1 MFCLQENTNGGGE
14 TGPDAAGFEGAP
26 QSALVSVETF
36 LRTSRESL
44 RSQRALEDAWLWN
57 DAMVS
62 GCDLTGDRISGVV
75 AIGEDDSIVGHGGV
89 SGNGRAGESTN
100 TDGGARGG
108 DASSGKSAMSLQKKV
123 EGGKAGLTPESEV
136 YSGVDSMALALRDMA
151 EDVDRAGIRT
161 DTDTNRRPPGL
172 VVIASLVD
180 KIPNLAGLARTCE
193 VLGAEVRLFYLI
205 LVRAIRL
212 TTSCF
217 ICSQA
222 LVMADRDRTVS
233 HKDFTAVSVT
243 AEQWLP
249 IRDVSIAGL
258 VPYLLRLRR
267 EGYTLVGLEQ
277 TRGAVDV
284 NAFEFPRRTALV
296 LGREREGIDADVLSV
311 LDTCVVIVQKG
322 LIRSLNVHVS
332 ASVAIAAYARA
343 H

>member
-89 SGNGRAGESTN
+89 SGNGRAWESTN

-311 LDTCVVIVQKG
+311 LDTCVVIEQLS
-322 LIRSLNVHVS
+322 LIH
-332 ASVAIAAYARA
+332 I
-343 H
+343 

>member
-44 RSQRALEDAWLWN
+44 RSQRAIEDAWLWR
-57 DAMVS
+57 DAMAS
-62 GCDLTGDRISGVV
+62 GCDLTGDRITGVV

-123 EGGKAGLTPESEV
+123 EGVGSGLNPESEV
-136 YSGVDSMALALRDMA
+136 YLDGFDSMALALRDMA

-193 VLGAEVRLFYLI
+193 VLGAE
-205 LVRAIRL
+205 
-212 TTSCF
+212 
-217 ICSQA
+217 A
-222 LVMADRDRTVS
+222 LVMADRDRTVA

-311 LDTCVVIVQKG
+311 LDTCVVIEQKG
-322 LIRSLNVHVS
+322 MIRSLNVHVS

>member
-1 MFCLQENTNGGGE
+1 M
-14 TGPDAAGFEGAP
+14 A
-26 QSALVSVETF
+26 
-36 LRTSRESL
+36 
-44 RSQRALEDAWLWN
+44 
-57 DAMVS
+57 S

-123 EGGKAGLTPESEV
+123 EGVGGKNPESEV
-136 YSGVDSMALALRDMA
+136 YLDGFDSMALALRDMA

-161 DTDTNRRPPGL
+161 DTDANRRPPGL

-193 VLGAEVRLFYLI
+193 VLGAE
-205 LVRAIRL
+205 
-212 TTSCF
+212 
-217 ICSQA
+217 A

-311 LDTCVVIVQKG
+311 LDQCVVIEQKG
-322 LIRSLNVHVS
+322 MIRSLNVHVS

>member
-1 MFCLQENTNGGGE
+1 MCFVSQENTNGGGE
-14 TGPDAAGFEGAP
+14 SGPDAAGFEGAP

-44 RSQRALEDAWLWN
+44 RSHRAIEDAWLWR
-57 DAMVS
+57 DAMES
-62 GCDLTGDRISGVV
+62 GCDLTGDRITGVV

-89 SGNGRAGESTN
+89 SGNGRAGENTN
-100 TDGGARGG
+100 TDGGA
-108 DASSGKSAMSLQKKV
+108 SSGGAMSLQKKV
-123 EGGKAGLTPESEV
+123 EGVGSGLNPESEV
-136 YSGVDSMALALRDMA
+136 YLDGFDSMALALRDMA

-161 DTDTNRRPPGL
+161 DTDANRRPPGL

-193 VLGAEVRLFYLI
+193 VLGAE
-205 LVRAIRL
+205 
-212 TTSCF
+212 
-217 ICSQA
+217 A
-222 LVMADRDRTVS
+222 LVMADRDRTVA

-311 LDTCVVIVQKG
+311 LDTCVVIEQKG
-322 LIRSLNVHVS
+322 MIRSLNVHVS

>member
-57 DAMVS
+57 DAMAS
-62 GCDLTGDRISGVV
+62 GCDLTGDRITGVV

-89 SGNGRAGESTN
+89 SGNGRAGENTN
-100 TDGGARGG
+100 TDGGA
-108 DASSGKSAMSLQKKV
+108 SSGGAMSLQKKV
-123 EGGKAGLTPESEV
+123 EGVGSGLNPESEV
-136 YSGVDSMALALRDMA
+136 YLDGFDSMALALRDMA

-193 VLGAEVRLFYLI
+193 VLGAE
-205 LVRAIRL
+205 
-212 TTSCF
+212 
-217 ICSQA
+217 A
-222 LVMADRDRTVS
+222 LVMADRDRTVA

-284 NAFEFPRRTALV
+284 NAFDFPRKTALV

>member
-26 QSALVSVETF
+26 QSALASVETF
-36 LRTSRESL
+36 LRISRESL

-57 DAMVS
+57 DAMES

-108 DASSGKSAMSLQKKV
+108 DESSGKSAMSLQKKV

-136 YSGVDSMALALRDMA
+136 YSGFDSMALALRDMA

-161 DTDTNRRPPGL
+161 DTDANRRPPGL

-193 VLGAEVRLFYLI
+193 VLGAE
-205 LVRAIRL
+205 
-212 TTSCF
+212 
-217 ICSQA
+217 A
-222 LVMADRDRTVS
+222 LVS
-233 HKDFTAVSVT
+233 F
-243 AEQWLP
+243 
-249 IRDVSIAGL
+249 
-258 VPYLLRLRR
+258 
-267 EGYTLVGLEQ
+267 
-277 TRGAVDV
+277 
-284 NAFEFPRRTALV
+284 F
-296 LGREREGIDADVLSV
+296 
-311 LDTCVVIVQKG
+311 
-322 LIRSLNVHVS
+322 
-332 ASVAIAAYARA
+332 
-343 H
+343 

>member
-1 MFCLQENTNGGGE
+1 
-14 TGPDAAGFEGAP
+14 
-26 QSALVSVETF
+26 
-36 LRTSRESL
+36 
-44 RSQRALEDAWLWN
+44 
-57 DAMVS
+57 MVS
-62 GCDLTGDRISGVV
+62 GCDLTGDRITGVV

-89 SGNGRAGESTN
+89 SGNGRAGENTNTN

-123 EGGKAGLTPESEV
+123 EGVGGKNPESEV
-136 YSGVDSMALALRDMA
+136 YLDGFDSMALALRDMA

-161 DTDTNRRPPGL
+161 DTDTNRRPPGP

-193 VLGAEVRLFYLI
+193 VLGAE
-205 LVRAIRL
+205 
-212 TTSCF
+212 
-217 ICSQA
+217 A
-222 LVMADRDRTVS
+222 LVMADRDRTVA

-284 NAFEFPRRTALV
+284 NAFDFPRKTV
-296 LGREREGIDADVLSV
+296 
-311 LDTCVVIVQKG
+311 
-322 LIRSLNVHVS
+322 SLF
-332 ASVAIAAYARA
+332 
-343 H
+343 

>member
-1 MFCLQENTNGGGE
+1 M
-14 TGPDAAGFEGAP
+14 A
-26 QSALVSVETF
+26 
-36 LRTSRESL
+36 
-44 RSQRALEDAWLWN
+44 
-57 DAMVS
+57 S
-62 GCDLTGDRISGVV
+62 GCDLTGDRITGVV
-75 AIGEDDSIVGHGGV
+75 AMGEDDSIVGHGGV
-89 SGNGRAGESTN
+89 SGNGRAGEN
-100 TDGGARGG
+100 TERSATG

-123 EGGKAGLTPESEV
+123 EGVGSGLNPESEV
-136 YSGVDSMALALRDMA
+136 YLDGFDSMALALRDMA

-161 DTDTNRRPPGL
+161 DTDANRRPPGL

-193 VLGAEVRLFYLI
+193 VLGAE
-205 LVRAIRL
+205 
-212 TTSCF
+212 
-217 ICSQA
+217 A

-284 NAFEFPRRTALV
+284 NAFQFPRRTALV

-311 LDTCVVIVQKG
+311 LDTCVVIEQKG
-322 LIRSLNVHVS
+322 MIRSLNVHVS

>member
-1 MFCLQENTNGGGE
+1 MCFVSQENTNGGGE
-14 TGPDAAGFEGAP
+14 SGPDAAGFEGAP

-36 LRTSRESL
+36 LRASRESL
-44 RSQRALEDAWLWN
+44 RSQRALEDAWLWR
-57 DAMVS
+57 DAMES

-123 EGGKAGLTPESEV
+123 EGVGSGLNPESEV

-172 VVIASLVD
+172 VVIASLVA
-180 KIPNLAGLARTCE
+180 KIPTLAGLARTCE
-193 VLGAEVRLFYLI
+193 VLGAE
-205 LVRAIRL
+205 
-212 TTSCF
+212 
-217 ICSQA
+217 A

-277 TRGAVDV
+277 TRGAVNV
-284 NAFEFPRRTALV
+284 NAFQFPRRTALV

-311 LDTCVVIVQKG
+311 LDQCVVIEQKG
-322 LIRSLNVHVS
+322 MIRSLNVHVS

>member
-1 MFCLQENTNGGGE
+1 LLLQENTNGGGE

-44 RSQRALEDAWLWN
+44 RSQRAIEDAWLWR
-57 DAMVS
+57 DAMAS
-62 GCDLTGDRISGVV
+62 GCDLTGDRITGVV

-89 SGNGRAGESTN
+89 SGNGQAAWENTNTN

-123 EGGKAGLTPESEV
+123 EGVGSGLNPESEV
-136 YSGVDSMALALRDMA
+136 YLDGFDSMALALRDMA

-193 VLGAEVRLFYLI
+193 VLGAE
-205 LVRAIRL
+205 
-212 TTSCF
+212 
-217 ICSQA
+217 A
-222 LVMADRDRTVS
+222 LVMADRDRTVA

-284 NAFEFPRRTALV
+284 NDFEFPRKTALV

-311 LDTCVVIVQKG
+311 LDTCVVIEQKG
-322 LIRSLNVHVS
+322 MIRSLNVHVS

>member
-1 MFCLQENTNGGGE
+1 ME
-14 TGPDAAGFEGAP
+14 
-26 QSALVSVETF
+26 
-36 LRTSRESL
+36 
-44 RSQRALEDAWLWN
+44 
-57 DAMVS
+57 S
-62 GCDLTGDRISGVV
+62 GCDLTGDRITGVV
-75 AIGEDDSIVGHGGV
+75 AIGEDDLIVGHGGV

-100 TDGGARGG
+100 TNTGGGARGG
-108 DASSGKSAMSLQKKV
+108 DASSGISAMSLQKKV
-123 EGGKAGLTPESEV
+123 EGGKAGLTQSESEV
-136 YSGVDSMALALRDMA
+136 YLDGFDSMALALRDMA

-311 LDTCVVIVQKG
+311 LDTCVVIEQKG
-322 LIRSLNVHVS
+322 MIRSLNVHVS

>member
-123 EGGKAGLTPESEV
+123 EGGKAGLAPESEV

-193 VLGAEVRLFYLI
+193 VLGAE
-205 LVRAIRL
+205 
-212 TTSCF
+212 
-217 ICSQA
+217 A
-222 LVMADRDRTVS
+222 LVMADRDRTVA

-284 NAFEFPRRTALV
+284 NAFDFPRKTALV

-311 LDTCVVIVQKG
+311 LDTCVVIEQKG
-322 LIRSLNVHVS
+322 MIRSLNVHVS

>member
-1 MFCLQENTNGGGE
+1 MCFVSQENTNGGGE
-14 TGPDAAGFEGAP
+14 SGPDAAGFEGAP

-44 RSQRALEDAWLWN
+44 RSHRAIEDAWLWR
-57 DAMVS
+57 DAMES

-123 EGGKAGLTPESEV
+123 EGVGSGLNPESEV
-136 YSGVDSMALALRDMA
+136 YLDGFDSMALALRDMA

-172 VVIASLVD
+172 VVIASLVA
-180 KIPNLAGLARTCE
+180 KIPTLAGLARTCE
-193 VLGAEVRLFYLI
+193 VLGAE
-205 LVRAIRL
+205 
-212 TTSCF
+212 
-217 ICSQA
+217 A

>member
-1 MFCLQENTNGGGE
+1 LLLQENTNGGGE

-44 RSQRALEDAWLWN
+44 RSQRAIEDAWLWR
-57 DAMVS
+57 DAMES
-62 GCDLTGDRISGVV
+62 GCDLTGDRITGVV

-89 SGNGRAGESTN
+89 SGNGQAAWENTNTN

-123 EGGKAGLTPESEV
+123 EGVGSGLNPESEV
-136 YSGVDSMALALRDMA
+136 YLDGFDSMALALRDMA

-193 VLGAEVRLFYLI
+193 VLGAE
-205 LVRAIRL
+205 
-212 TTSCF
+212 
-217 ICSQA
+217 A
-222 LVMADRDRTVS
+222 LVMADRDRTVA

-284 NAFEFPRRTALV
+284 NDFEFPRKTALV

-311 LDTCVVIVQKG
+311 LDTCVVIEQKG
-322 LIRSLNVHVS
+322 MIRSLNVHVS

>member
-57 DAMVS
+57 DAMAS
-62 GCDLTGDRISGVV
+62 GCDLTGDRITGVV

-100 TDGGARGG
+100 TNTDGGARGG

-123 EGGKAGLTPESEV
+123 EGVGGKNPESEV
-136 YSGVDSMALALRDMA
+136 YLDGFDSMALALRDMA

-193 VLGAEVRLFYLI
+193 VLGAE
-205 LVRAIRL
+205 
-212 TTSCF
+212 
-217 ICSQA
+217 A
-222 LVMADRDRTVS
+222 LVMADRDRTVA

-277 TRGAVDV
+277 TRGAVNV
-284 NAFEFPRRTALV
+284 NAFQFPRRTALV

-311 LDTCVVIVQKG
+311 LDQCVVIEQKG
-322 LIRSLNVHVS
+322 MIRSLNVHVS

>member
-1 MFCLQENTNGGGE
+1 MTACFVSQENTNGGGE

-44 RSQRALEDAWLWN
+44 RSHRAIEDAWLWR
-57 DAMVS
+57 DAMES
-62 GCDLTGDRISGVV
+62 GCDLTGDRITGVV

-89 SGNGRAGESTN
+89 SGNGRAGENTN
-100 TDGGARGG
+100 TDRG
-108 DASSGKSAMSLQKKV
+108 ASSGGAMSLQKKV
-123 EGGKAGLTPESEV
+123 EGVGSGLNPESEV
-136 YSGVDSMALALRDMA
+136 YLDGFDSMALALRDMA

-193 VLGAEVRLFYLI
+193 VLGAE
-205 LVRAIRL
+205 
-212 TTSCF
+212 
-217 ICSQA
+217 A
-222 LVMADRDRTVS
+222 LVMADRDRTCRS
-233 HKDFTAVSVT
+233 QRLHRRERHRRTMAPDPRR
-243 AEQWLP
+243 LH
-249 IRDVSIAGL
+249 RGL

-284 NAFEFPRRTALV
+284 NAFRVSEEDGAGFRPGAGGNRRGRAERARHVRGDRAEGDDPVVERARVRVGGHRGVREGALV
-296 LGREREGIDADVLSV
+296 VSV
-311 LDTCVVIVQKG
+311 IESPNHN
-322 LIRSLNVHVS
+322 RN
-332 ASVAIAAYARA
+332 
-343 H
+343 

>member
-1 MFCLQENTNGGGE
+1 VFCLQENTNGGGE

-44 RSQRALEDAWLWN
+44 RSQRAIEDAWLWR
-57 DAMVS
+57 DAMAS
-62 GCDLTGDRISGVV
+62 GCDLTGDRITGVV

-89 SGNGRAGESTN
+89 SGNGRAGENTN
-100 TDGGARGG
+100 TDGGA
-108 DASSGKSAMSLQKKV
+108 SSGGAMSLQKKV
-123 EGGKAGLTPESEV
+123 EGVGSGLNPESEV
-136 YSGVDSMALALRDMA
+136 YLDGFDSMALALRDMA

-161 DTDTNRRPPGL
+161 DTDANRRPPGL

-193 VLGAEVRLFYLI
+193 VLGAE
-205 LVRAIRL
+205 
-212 TTSCF
+212 
-217 ICSQA
+217 A
-222 LVMADRDRTVS
+222 LVMADRDRTVA

-284 NAFEFPRRTALV
+284 NDFEFPRKTALV

-311 LDTCVVIVQKG
+311 LDTCVVIEQKG
-322 LIRSLNVHVS
+322 MIRSLNVHVS

>member
-1 MFCLQENTNGGGE
+1 MCFVSQENTNGGGE
-14 TGPDAAGFEGAP
+14 SGPDAAGFEGAP

-44 RSQRALEDAWLWN
+44 RSHRAIEDAWLWR
-57 DAMVS
+57 DAMES
-62 GCDLTGDRISGVV
+62 GCDLTGDRITGVV

-89 SGNGRAGESTN
+89 SGNGRAGENTN
-100 TDGGARGG
+100 TDRG
-108 DASSGKSAMSLQKKV
+108 ASSGGAMSLQKKV
-123 EGGKAGLTPESEV
+123 EGVGSGLNPESEV
-136 YSGVDSMALALRDMA
+136 YLDGFDSMALALRDMA

-193 VLGAEVRLFYLI
+193 VLGAE
-205 LVRAIRL
+205 
-212 TTSCF
+212 
-217 ICSQA
+217 A

-258 VPYLLRLRR
+258 VPYLLTATSRR
-267 EGYTLVGLEQ
+267 VHVGGPRADQ
-277 TRGAVDV
+277 RRGGRKRIRVSGKFILIVVWAISMTSFFVHRQG
-284 NAFEFPRRTALV
+284 RRSCWAGR
-296 LGREREGIDADVLSV
+296 GRESTR
-311 LDTCVVIVQKG
+311 TC
-322 LIRSLNVHVS
+322 
-332 ASVAIAAYARA
+332 
-343 H
+343 

>member
-1 MFCLQENTNGGGE
+1 ME
-14 TGPDAAGFEGAP
+14 
-26 QSALVSVETF
+26 
-36 LRTSRESL
+36 
-44 RSQRALEDAWLWN
+44 
-57 DAMVS
+57 S
-62 GCDLTGDRISGVV
+62 GCDLTGDRITGVV

-89 SGNGRAGESTN
+89 SGNGQAAWENTNTN

-123 EGGKAGLTPESEV
+123 EGVGSGLNPESEV
-136 YSGVDSMALALRDMA
+136 YLDGFDSMALALRDMA

-193 VLGAEVRLFYLI
+193 VLGAE
-205 LVRAIRL
+205 
-212 TTSCF
+212 
-217 ICSQA
+217 A
-222 LVMADRDRTVS
+222 LVMADRDRTVA

-284 NAFEFPRRTALV
+284 NDFEFPRKTALV

-311 LDTCVVIVQKG
+311 LDTCVVIEQKG
-322 LIRSLNVHVS
+322 MIRSLNVHVS

>member
-1 MFCLQENTNGGGE
+1 VFCLQENTNGGGE

-44 RSQRALEDAWLWN
+44 RSQRAIEDAWLWR
-57 DAMVS
+57 DAMAS
-62 GCDLTGDRISGVV
+62 GCDLTGDRITGVV

-89 SGNGRAGESTN
+89 SGNGQAAWENTNTN

-123 EGGKAGLTPESEV
+123 EGVGSGLNPESEV
-136 YSGVDSMALALRDMA
+136 YLDGFDSMALALRDMA

-193 VLGAEVRLFYLI
+193 VLGAE
-205 LVRAIRL
+205 
-212 TTSCF
+212 
-217 ICSQA
+217 A
-222 LVMADRDRTVS
+222 LVMADRDRTVA

-284 NAFEFPRRTALV
+284 NDFEFPRKTALV

-311 LDTCVVIVQKG
+311 LDTCVVIEQKG
-322 LIRSLNVHVS
+322 MIRSLNVHVS

>member
-1 MFCLQENTNGGGE
+1 MCFVSQENTNGGGE
-14 TGPDAAGFEGAP
+14 SGPDAAGFEGAP

-44 RSQRALEDAWLWN
+44 RSQRALEDAWLWR
-57 DAMVS
+57 DAMES

-193 VLGAEVRLFYLI
+193 VLGAEALVSFI
-205 LVRAIRL
+205 LVFNFSYGRL
-212 TTSCF
+212 
-217 ICSQA
+217 
-222 LVMADRDRTVS
+222 
-233 HKDFTAVSVT
+233 
-243 AEQWLP
+243 
-249 IRDVSIAGL
+249 G
-258 VPYLLRLRR
+258 
-267 EGYTLVGLEQ
+267 
-277 TRGAVDV
+277 
-284 NAFEFPRRTALV
+284 
-296 LGREREGIDADVLSV
+296 
-311 LDTCVVIVQKG
+311 
-322 LIRSLNVHVS
+322 
-332 ASVAIAAYARA
+332 
-343 H
+343 

>member
-1 MFCLQENTNGGGE
+1 M
-14 TGPDAAGFEGAP
+14 A
-26 QSALVSVETF
+26 
-36 LRTSRESL
+36 
-44 RSQRALEDAWLWN
+44 
-57 DAMVS
+57 S
-62 GCDLTGDRISGVV
+62 GCDLTGDRITGVV
-75 AIGEDDSIVGHGGV
+75 AMGEDDSIVGHGGV
-89 SGNGRAGESTN
+89 SGNGRAGEN
-100 TDGGARGG
+100 TERSATG

-123 EGGKAGLTPESEV
+123 EGVGSGLNPESEV
-136 YSGVDSMALALRDMA
+136 YLDGFDSMALALRDMA

-284 NAFEFPRRTALV
+284 NDFEFPRKTALV

-311 LDTCVVIVQKG
+311 LDTCVVIEQKG
-322 LIRSLNVHVS
+322 MIRSLNVHVS

>member
-1 MFCLQENTNGGGE
+1 LLLQENTNGGGE

-44 RSQRALEDAWLWN
+44 RSQRAIEDAWLWR
-57 DAMVS
+57 DAMAS
-62 GCDLTGDRISGVV
+62 GCDLTGDRITGVV

-89 SGNGRAGESTN
+89 SGNGRAAWENTNTN

-123 EGGKAGLTPESEV
+123 EGVGSGLNPESEV
-136 YSGVDSMALALRDMA
+136 YLDGFDSMALALRDMA

-193 VLGAEVRLFYLI
+193 VLGAE
-205 LVRAIRL
+205 
-212 TTSCF
+212 
-217 ICSQA
+217 A
-222 LVMADRDRTVS
+222 LVMADRDRTVA

-284 NAFEFPRRTALV
+284 NDFEFPRKTALV

-311 LDTCVVIVQKG
+311 LDTCVVIEQKG
-322 LIRSLNVHVS
+322 MIRSLNVHVS

>member
-1 MFCLQENTNGGGE
+1 MCFVSQENTNGGGE
-14 TGPDAAGFEGAP
+14 SGPDAAGFEGAP

-44 RSQRALEDAWLWN
+44 RSQRAIEDAWLWR
-57 DAMVS
+57 DAMAS
-62 GCDLTGDRISGVV
+62 GCDLTGDRITGVV

-89 SGNGRAGESTN
+89 SGNGRAAWENTNTN

-123 EGGKAGLTPESEV
+123 EGVGSGLNPESEV
-136 YSGVDSMALALRDMA
+136 YLDGFDSMALALRDMA

-161 DTDTNRRPPGL
+161 DTDANRRPPGL

-193 VLGAEVRLFYLI
+193 VLGAE
-205 LVRAIRL
+205 
-212 TTSCF
+212 
-217 ICSQA
+217 A
-222 LVMADRDRTVS
+222 LVMADRDRTVA

-284 NAFEFPRRTALV
+284 NAFEFPV
-296 LGREREGIDADVLSV
+296 
-311 LDTCVVIVQKG
+311 
-322 LIRSLNVHVS
+322 SLF
-332 ASVAIAAYARA
+332 
-343 H
+343 

>member
-1 MFCLQENTNGGGE
+1 MLQENTNGGGE

-57 DAMVS
+57 DAMAS
-62 GCDLTGDRISGVV
+62 GCDLTGDRITGVV

-89 SGNGRAGESTN
+89 SGNGRAGENTN
-100 TDGGARGG
+100 TDGGA
-108 DASSGKSAMSLQKKV
+108 SSGGAMSLQKKV
-123 EGGKAGLTPESEV
+123 EGVGSGLNPESEV
-136 YSGVDSMALALRDMA
+136 YLDGFDSMALALRDMA

-193 VLGAEVRLFYLI
+193 VLGAE
-205 LVRAIRL
+205 
-212 TTSCF
+212 
-217 ICSQA
+217 A
-222 LVMADRDRTVS
+222 LVMADRDRTVA

-284 NAFEFPRRTALV
+284 NAFDFPRKTALV

-311 LDTCVVIVQKG
+311 LDTCVVIEQKG
-322 LIRSLNVHVS
+322 MIRSLNVHVS
-332 ASVAIAAYARA
+332 ASVAIAAFARA

>member
-1 MFCLQENTNGGGE
+1 MCFVSQENTNGGGE
-14 TGPDAAGFEGAP
+14 SGPDAAGFEGAP

-36 LRTSRESL
+36 LRTSRDSL
-44 RSQRALEDAWLWN
+44 RSQRALEDAWLWR
-57 DAMVS
+57 DAMES
-62 GCDLTGDRISGVV
+62 GCDLTGDRITGVV

-89 SGNGRAGESTN
+89 SGNGRAGENTN
-100 TDGGARGG
+100 TDRG
-108 DASSGKSAMSLQKKV
+108 ASSGGAMSLQKKV
-123 EGGKAGLTPESEV
+123 EGVGSGLNPESEV
-136 YSGVDSMALALRDMA
+136 YLDGFDSMALALRDMA

-193 VLGAEVRLFYLI
+193 VLGAE
-205 LVRAIRL
+205 
-212 TTSCF
+212 
-217 ICSQA
+217 A
-222 LVMADRDRTVS
+222 LVMADRDRTVA

-284 NAFEFPRRTALV
+284 NAFQFPGKTALV

>member
-1 MFCLQENTNGGGE
+1 MFCLLQENTNGGGE

-44 RSQRALEDAWLWN
+44 RSHRAIEDAWLWR
-57 DAMVS
+57 DAMES
-62 GCDLTGDRISGVV
+62 GCDLTGDRITGVV

-89 SGNGRAGESTN
+89 SGNGQAAWENTNTN

-123 EGGKAGLTPESEV
+123 EGVGSGLNPESEV
-136 YSGVDSMALALRDMA
+136 YLDGFDSMALALRDMA

-193 VLGAEVRLFYLI
+193 VLGAE
-205 LVRAIRL
+205 
-212 TTSCF
+212 
-217 ICSQA
+217 A

-284 NAFEFPRRTALV
+284 NDFEFPRKTALV

-311 LDTCVVIVQKG
+311 LDTCVVIEQKG
-322 LIRSLNVHVS
+322 MIRSLNVHVS

>member
-1 MFCLQENTNGGGE
+1 MLQENTNGGGE

-26 QSALVSVETF
+26 QSALVSVE
-36 LRTSRESL
+36 TSRESL

-89 SGNGRAGESTN
+89 SGNGRAGENTN
-100 TDGGARGG
+100 TDGGA
-108 DASSGKSAMSLQKKV
+108 SSGGAMSLQKKV
-123 EGGKAGLTPESEV
+123 EGVGSGLNPESEV
-136 YSGVDSMALALRDMA
+136 YLDGFDSMALALRDMA

-311 LDTCVVIVQKG
+311 LDTCVVIEQKG
-322 LIRSLNVHVS
+322 MIRSLNVHVS